1 MGLKSNCCFSVIV
14 YSSLVNA
21 LIILE
26 NNAQDI
32 VVVLATVDVK
42 QLSGLK
48 FLEAAR
54 MKHQDLQV
62 IMMSAETTRSY
73 TMMRCVKLAARFLVK
88 KPLNEDIVHDLWQH
102 VALKVLMMEKIRE
115 LLQGCTIY
123 VNGSV
128 CALLSAK

>member
-1 MGLKSNCCFSVIV
+1 MGLLSLSLMEISVMPTLQELC
-14 YSSLVNA
+14 SLA
-21 LIILE
+21 STFM

-62 IMMSAETTRSY
+62 I
-73 TMMRCVKLAARFLVK
+73 
-88 KPLNEDIVHDLWQH
+88 
-102 VALKVLMMEKIRE
+102 KVLSIEEPAGAPTSTLSSDFNILVV
-115 LLQGCTIY
+115 LLIQQY
-123 VNGSV
+123 NQS
-128 CALLSAK
+128 K

>member
-1 MGLKSNCCFSVIV
+1 MLPISALQYITSENISIKFRADTASQMGLKSNCCFSVIM
-14 YSSLVNA
+14 YSSPVNA

-62 IMMSAETTRSY
+62 IS
-73 TMMRCVKLAARFLVK
+73 K
-88 KPLNEDIVHDLWQH
+88 
-102 VALKVLMMEKIRE
+102 
-115 LLQGCTIY
+115 
-123 VNGSV
+123 
-128 CALLSAK
+128 